1 MQKTPYN
8 IVLVF
13 LVVASLLMLMTVFV
27 FLMIYL
33 HRKKQIVFL
42 ERLKEAEINYDK
54 SLLSAQLEIQEQ
66 TFQHISRE
74 IHDNINLSL
83 TLAKLNLNTLDWNN
97 NEKSI
102 PKIDSSIELL
112 TQSIAQLS
120 DMSKSLDA
128 DIINRHG
135 LLKAIEDELQRIR
148 KTEYINISYTITGN
162 PVYLNSK
169 TELVIFRIIQEAFN
183 NILKHA
189 DAKEVSLQL
198 HYNEIKLGIRIM
210 DDGVGFDPM
219 LTLSKQQAGLKNMKA
234 RTELLGGEMEIN
246 SRFGEGSIIN
256 FIIPF
261 EII

>member
-8 IVLVF
+8 IILVF
-13 LVVASLLMLMTVFV
+13 LVVATLLMLMTIFV

-33 HRKKQIVFL
+33 HRKKQIAFL
-42 ERLKEAEINYDK
+42 EKFKEAEISYDK

-97 NEKSI
+97 KEKSI
-102 PKIDSSIELL
+102 TKIDSSIELL
-112 TQSIAQLS
+112 TQSITQLS

-135 LLKAIEDELQRIR
+135 LLKAIEDELQKIK
-148 KTEYINISYTITGN
+148 KTEYLNISYSITGN

-189 DAKEVSLQL
+189 GAKEVSLQL
-198 HYNEIKLGIRIM
+198 HYSETTLGIKII
-210 DDGVGFDPM
+210 DDGVGFDP
-219 LTLSKQQAGLKNMKA
+219 LLPLSKQHAGLKNMKA
-234 RTELLGGEMEIN
+234 RTELLGGEMEIT
-246 SRFGEGSIIN
+246 SRPQKGAIIN